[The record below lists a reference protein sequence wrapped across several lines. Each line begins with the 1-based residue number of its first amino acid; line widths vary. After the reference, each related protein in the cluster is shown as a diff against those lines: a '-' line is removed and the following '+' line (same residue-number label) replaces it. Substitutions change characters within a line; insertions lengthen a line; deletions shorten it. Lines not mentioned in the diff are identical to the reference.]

1 MKASIILLAAAG
13 LAAAQNI
20 PSCVTTC
27 LAQSLSGT
35 DCQGIDITCICK
47 NINTIMANGA
57 DCFAKNCSAD
67 ELKSAQS
74 LLTTLCPNASVS
86 GSMSAS
92 GSASASASSSSAS
105 ASASTSASGSATT
118 TGSAS
123 GSTDSASASSTA
135 TDSAASTTGSA
146 ASASS
151 SESSASSSASR
162 SASSASS
169 SAASASASATGTG
182 DAGRPVVGAGLAM
195 FAAFLAL

>member
-13 LAAAQNI
+13 LAAAQTNI
-20 PSCVTTC
+20 PTCVTTC
-27 LAQSLSGT
+27 LPQALTGT

-47 NINTIMANGA
+47 NLNTIMANGA
-57 DCFAKNCSAD
+57 DCFSKNCSAD

-86 GSMSAS
+86 GSISAS
-92 GSASASASSSSAS
+92 ASASASASSSSAS

-123 GSTDSASASSTA
+123 GSSSATA
-135 TDSAASTTGSA
+135 TDSSASTTGTAA
-146 ASASS
+146 ASSA
-151 SESSASSSASR
+151 SSASSSSSSSASS